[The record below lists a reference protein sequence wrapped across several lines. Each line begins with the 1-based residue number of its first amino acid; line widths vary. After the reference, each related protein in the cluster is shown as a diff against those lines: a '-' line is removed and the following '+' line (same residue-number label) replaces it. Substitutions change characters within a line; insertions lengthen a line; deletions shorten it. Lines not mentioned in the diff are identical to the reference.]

1 MFNKLKKI
9 AVIDIET
16 TGLDEENDLII
27 EIGIV
32 ELDLDSGNIRELFNS
47 LIYEK
52 KFNFKLLENS
62 PFSKNLFKPEEFED
76 ANRLEDV
83 TDELQEIFN
92 NYKVTAFNKRFDFS
106 FLRNRGFS
114 ILNEFPCIMMVS
126 ARILKIP
133 GRADEYKWPS
143 MQKTYD
149 FLFPKEKFIEKH
161 RALDDAYN
169 EAKILYKLYIDERFV
184 EMEFSRPLEEV
195 YSRYVSRSFN
205 KSNIKK
211 KFEHCPRNPDEAI
224 YYLKTKFPLHYAKSR
239 RAFQETNCIPLGCG
253 KINIVDFGCGPFTFS
268 LGLIDEILINSEIYG
283 GGSFELKIF
292 GLDKSFFSLMD
303 GLNLIEELKKE
314 IYNRAIKIEVITKHD
329 DGNFDDID
337 MKIEDW
343 LESNPADYYILG
355 YNASMSSGIK
365 NFNTIVEKLIKRAE
379 SSVFYTFVIEP
390 FRYQSGLN
398 LDELNKNF
406 QDNMFYLRKL
416 ESSCKKPKGMQSNYS
431 AIYSDF
437 KALIGDNRNK
447 YITEVL
453 EKSNIL
459 KYEIDL
465 ILILNKVKRWLLQ
478 ERLTDFI
485 GIYLT
490 EWNIDLT
497 SKLFKNYIPNYKNM
511 RFLNYKIQKG
521 LIPNKYRNFTL
532 INFPVTTL
540 SIIILSYIG
549 KKLDD
554 SLNKSVLGSRFC
566 KIKRIDRIYQFFT
579 IGYNKFSNFEIE
591 RDNRQYLLCLADIK
605 NYFDS
610 IDRNLLKENLIN
622 KFDKLG
628 IPLNYI
634 PILLN
639 LIGDQKGIPIG
650 SSLSSLIANLM
661 ISDLDSNLLSHPY
674 VVNYARYMD
683 DLKIILKAPND
694 KESREEFKDFLKT
707 QLNKLNLELKE
718 EKFEIKD
725 IDRNSFKYEYNR
737 IFKEYT
743 KRYFDLIRPIKYG
756 LSIIL
761 YLQRK
766 KEKIINKSNLKN
778 MAEKISKALELQG
791 IIFNEDALLKYLI
804 LVNFKLNNPEFI
816 EEIEDLIKSKDTKF
830 KINKNILDFAS
841 NEFPKY
847 FLEFNWSWLSKCYD
861 FAKEMYNK
869 LNSELEKWDHVHNSL
884 DQLDDSKNE
893 DLRGDIIKQ
902 KKEIL
907 ENEEFLYSVRMIKY
921 LIYRLT
927 KMNFFKLKGKSN
939 IVINKII
946 KFIRLFFPIKL
957 IGLILYKYD
966 HIGILK
972 KLLEQSMEIL
982 DEDQEIYSRKIY
994 PNDISYLIHLL
1005 GLYYE
1010 KKPDKLPNDIEY
1022 WLEKIDLILLTRPY
1036 EEKIAISEFI
1046 LRLNLVNK
1054 ISYHK
1059 FKIWFGQADNLLVLK
1074 NILICIAF
1082 HSKSSEYV
1090 PIEFLDLILKK
1101 YSLDEVIMNLTLR
1114 LYTEIKK
1121 KKKINIFHNEDVFN
1135 RIKVFPNSIDLDYEL
1150 RSIFDWE
1157 EGFGGSFFT
1166 DS

>member
-1 MFNKLKKI
+1 
-9 AVIDIET
+9 
-16 TGLDEENDLII
+16 
-27 EIGIV
+27 
-32 ELDLDSGNIRELFNS
+32 
-47 LIYEK
+47 
-52 KFNFKLLENS
+52 
-62 PFSKNLFKPEEFED
+62 
-76 ANRLEDV
+76 
-83 TDELQEIFN
+83 
-92 NYKVTAFNKRFDFS
+92 
-106 FLRNRGFS
+106 
-114 ILNEFPCIMMVS
+114 
-126 ARILKIP
+126 
-133 GRADEYKWPS
+133 
-143 MQKTYD
+143 
-149 FLFPKEKFIEKH
+149 
-161 RALDDAYN
+161 
-169 EAKILYKLYIDERFV
+169 
-184 EMEFSRPLEEV
+184 
-195 YSRYVSRSFN
+195 
-205 KSNIKK
+205 
-211 KFEHCPRNPDEAI
+211 
-224 YYLKTKFPLHYAKSR
+224 
-239 RAFQETNCIPLGCG
+239 
-253 KINIVDFGCGPFTFS
+253 
-268 LGLIDEILINSEIYG
+268 
-283 GGSFELKIF
+283 
-292 GLDKSFFSLMD
+292 
-303 GLNLIEELKKE
+303 
-314 IYNRAIKIEVITKHD
+314 
-329 DGNFDDID
+329 
-337 MKIEDW
+337 
-343 LESNPADYYILG
+343 
-355 YNASMSSGIK
+355 
-365 NFNTIVEKLIKRAE
+365 
-379 SSVFYTFVIEP
+379 
-390 FRYQSGLN
+390 
-398 LDELNKNF
+398 
-406 QDNMFYLRKL
+406 
-416 ESSCKKPKGMQSNYS
+416 
-431 AIYSDF
+431 
-437 KALIGDNRNK
+437 
-447 YITEVL
+447 
-453 EKSNIL
+453 
-459 KYEIDL
+459 
-465 ILILNKVKRWLLQ
+465 
-478 ERLTDFI
+478 
-485 GIYLT
+485 
-490 EWNIDLT
+490 
-497 SKLFKNYIPNYKNM
+497 
-511 RFLNYKIQKG
+511 
-521 LIPNKYRNFTL
+521 
-532 INFPVTTL
+532 
-540 SIIILSYIG
+540 
-549 KKLDD
+549 
-554 SLNKSVLGSRFC
+554 
-566 KIKRIDRIYQFFT
+566 
-579 IGYNKFSNFEIE
+579 
-591 RDNRQYLLCLADIK
+591 
-605 NYFDS
+605 
-610 IDRNLLKENLIN
+610 
-622 KFDKLG
+622 
-628 IPLNYI
+628 
-634 PILLN
+634 
-639 LIGDQKGIPIG
+639 
-650 SSLSSLIANLM
+650 
-661 ISDLDSNLLSHPY
+661 
-674 VVNYARYMD
+674 
-683 DLKIILKAPND
+683 
-694 KESREEFKDFLKT
+694 
-707 QLNKLNLELKE
+707 
-718 EKFEIKD
+718 
-725 IDRNSFKYEYNR
+725 
-737 IFKEYT
+737 
-743 KRYFDLIRPIKYG
+743 
-756 LSIIL
+756 
-761 YLQRK
+761 
-766 KEKIINKSNLKN
+766 

>member
-1 MFNKLKKI
+1 MKRI

-47 LIYEK
+47 LIWEK
-52 KFNFKLLENS
+52 KFNLKFLENS

-76 ANRLEDV
+76 ANRLEV
-83 TDELQEIFN
+83 ITDELQEIFN
-92 NYKVTAFNKRFDFS
+92 KYKVTAFNKRFDFS
-106 FLRNRGFS
+106 FLRNRGFL

-143 MQKTYD
+143 MQQTYD

-161 RALDDAYN
+161 RALDDAYH
-169 EAKILYKLYIDERFV
+169 EAKILYKLYKDERFV

-195 YSRYVSRSFN
+195 YSRFVSRSFN
-205 KSNIKK
+205 KNNIKK
-211 KFEHCPRNPDEAI
+211 KFEHNPRNPDEAI
-224 YYLKTKFPLHYAKSR
+224 FYLKTKFPLHYAKAR
-239 RAFQETNCIPLGCG
+239 RVFQETHCIPLGCG
-253 KINIVDFGCGPFTFS
+253 KINIIDFGCGPFTFS

-283 GGSFELKIF
+283 GGTFELKIF
-292 GLDKSFFSLMD
+292 GLDKSLFSLMD
-303 GLNLIEELKKE
+303 GLNLIEELKNE
-314 IYNRAIKIEVITKHD
+314 INNRAIKIEVVTKHD

-337 MKIEDW
+337 MKIEEW
-343 LESNPADYYILG
+343 LESYPADYYILG
-355 YNASMSSGIK
+355 YNASMSSGIN
-365 NFNTIVEKLIKRAE
+365 NFDNIVEKLIKRAE

-398 LDELNKNF
+398 LDKLNKTF
-406 QDNMFYLRKL
+406 QDNMFYIKKL
-416 ESSCKKPKGMQSNYS
+416 ETSCKKPKGMQSNHL

-447 YITEVL
+447 YITEIL
-453 EKSNIL
+453 EKSNFL
-459 KYEIDL
+459 KYESDR
-465 ILILNKVKRWLLQ
+465 ILILNKVTRWLLQ

-490 EWNIDLT
+490 KWKIDLT
-497 SKLFKNYIPNYKNM
+497 FRNFKNYIPNYKNM
-511 RFLNYKIQKG
+511 RCLNYKIQKG

-554 SLNKSVLGSRFC
+554 SLNKSILSSRFC

-579 IGYNKFSNFEIE
+579 IGYNKFSNFEIK

-605 NYFDS
+605 NYFNS
-610 IDRNLLKENLIN
+610 IDHNLLKRILVET
-622 KFDKLG
+622 FDKLE

-634 PILLN
+634 PIVLN
-639 LIGDQKGIPIG
+639 SFGNQKGIPIG
-650 SSLSSLIANLM
+650 SPLSSLIANLF
-661 ISDLDSNLLSHPY
+661 ISDLDGNILSHPY
-674 VVNYARYMD
+674 VVNYTRYMD
-683 DLKIILKAPND
+683 DFKIILKTPND
-694 KESREEFKDFLKT
+694 KESREEFKNFLKI
-707 QLNKLNLELKE
+707 QLNELNLELKE
-718 EKFEIKD
+718 EKFEIKNID
-725 IDRNSFKYEYNR
+725 INSFKYEYNR

-743 KRYFDLIRPIKYG
+743 RKYFDLIRPIKYG
-756 LSIIL
+756 FGIIL
-761 YLQRK
+761 YLLRK
-766 KEKIINKSNLKN
+766 EEKLTIKSILKKL
-778 MAEKISKALELQG
+778 AVKISKALELNG
-791 IIFNEDALLKYLI
+791 ITFNEDNLLRYLI
-804 LVNFKLNNPEFI
+804 LVNFKLDDPEFVG
-816 EEIEDLIKSKDTKF
+816 EIEDTIKKKDSEF

-841 NEFPKY
+841 NEYSKY
-847 FLEFNWSWLSKCYD
+847 FLEFNWGWLYKIYF

-869 LNSELEKWDHVHNSL
+869 LNTELEKWDLINNSL
-884 DQLDDSKNE
+884 DQLRDSKND
-893 DLRGDIIKQ
+893 DLRREIIK
-902 KKEIL
+902 KKEQIM
-907 ENEEFLYSVRMIKY
+907 ESEEFLYSVRMIKY

-927 KMNFFKLKGKSN
+927 KMNFYKLKSKSN
-939 IVINKII
+939 IVINRII
-946 KFIRLFFPIKL
+946 KFIRLLLPIKL
-957 IGLILYKYD
+957 IGSILYKYN
-966 HIGILK
+966 HIEILK

-1005 GLYYE
+1005 GRYYE
-1010 KKPDKLPNDIEY
+1010 KNRDKLTNDIEY
-1022 WLEKIDLILLTRPY
+1022 WLEKIDLILLTHPY

-1054 ISYHK
+1054 IPYHK
-1059 FKIWFGQADNLLVLK
+1059 FKIWFGQADNILVLK
-1074 NILICIAF
+1074 NILLCIAF
-1082 HSKSSEYV
+1082 HDESSKYI

-1121 KKKINIFHNEDVFN
+1121 KNNINLFHSEDEFN
-1135 RIKVFPNSIDLDYEL
+1135 RIKLFPSFIDLDYEL
-1150 RSIFDWE
+1150 KSVFDWE
-1157 EGFGGSFFT
+1157 EGFGGNFFT